1 MADAGWYP
9 DPAGAPGRYRYWDGA
24 RWSSF
29 TTDDPRRPGSAK
41 SPASSS
47 TPSEPAKAGP
57 PPSQPPRRRQLGLM
71 IAVLAVILGVVVA
84 SAIFVGNF
92 RSVVNNP
99 LPASPASGTE
109 NSSPSRTP
117 TSTATPSAT
126 PSASPLKRCPKGNP
140 YQRARH
146 PSDGRVYGGNLSFEA
161 QPAFEAAVVE
171 SRFSFAYDVLQ
182 QSLSV
187 SQNPN
192 WIAQLAVGQLR
203 RKDGFVRDARNT
215 VESLVE
221 CVIVGNMY
229 GPYVPTRTDI
239 RSESL
244 SIDGRRGWLIDSE
257 ITVDRPDLQI
267 GGDHVIFI
275 VVRDGRDWGFFF
287 GAVPIGNAQLDT
299 VLARTVRGLRAT

>member
-9 DPAGAPGRYRYWDGA
+9 DPAGVPGRYRYWDGA
-24 RWSSF
+24 KWSSF
-29 TTDDPRRPGSAK
+29 TTDDPRRPGAAK

-47 TPSEPAKAGP
+47 SPSEPGKAGP
-57 PPSQPPRRRQLGLM
+57 PPSRPSRRRRIGLM
-71 IAVLAVILGVVVA
+71 IAVLAVALGVVVA

-99 LPASPASGTE
+99 LPASPASGTG
-109 NSSPSRTP
+109 NSSAARTP
-117 TSTATPSAT
+117 SSTATPSAT
-126 PSASPLKRCPKGNP
+126 PSASPQKPCPKGNP

-146 PSDGRVYGGNLSFEA
+146 PSDSRVYGGNLSFEA

-182 QSLSV
+182 QSIAV

-203 RKDGFVRDARNT
+203 RKDGFVRDARHT

-221 CVIVGNMY
+221 
-229 GPYVPTRTDI
+229 
-239 RSESL
+239 
-244 SIDGRRGWLIDSE
+244 W
-257 ITVDRPDLQI
+257 
-267 GGDHVIFI
+267 
-275 VVRDGRDWGFFF
+275 
-287 GAVPIGNAQLDT
+287 
-299 VLARTVRGLRAT
+299 